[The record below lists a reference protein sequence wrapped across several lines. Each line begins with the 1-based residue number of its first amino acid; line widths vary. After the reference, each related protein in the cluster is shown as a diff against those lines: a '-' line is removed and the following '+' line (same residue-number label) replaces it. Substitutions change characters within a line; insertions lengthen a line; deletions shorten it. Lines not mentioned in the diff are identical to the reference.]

1 MASTS
6 ASTRFNAVPFFTRS
20 GLSRITRISSILSG
34 PVTFCGAR
42 TPPHILNSD
51 DSFRRTACQACPARG
66 SFAHHPI
73 LPCIPT
79 RLCPHYDSM
88 FEIARFLRTINLT
101 DVADITIVA
110 MIVFALLMVLRET
123 RSPAAMKGLV
133 GLAVVGF
140 LLYAVARTFNFLTT
154 TLLLEQFWVVGVL
167 VFLIVFQNELR
178 KALTDFGQ
186 VRVFRRLFARGGE
199 HIDEILK
206 AVRVLSR
213 QKTGAIICIEQRNPL
228 KAIAETGTVLDCH
241 ISEELL
247 RTIFITYSPLH
258 DGAVVVRGDRLAS
271 AASILPLSE
280 ATNLPKEL
288 GTRHRAAL
296 GLSEISDAAV
306 IVVSEE
312 TGIISLAVR
321 GKLERQ
327 HTPETLREALL
338 VLMDAKKRENEPDP
352 TSEEV

>member
-1 MASTS
+1 MS
-6 ASTRFNAVPFFTRS
+6 
-20 GLSRITRISSILSG
+20 
-34 PVTFCGAR
+34 
-42 TPPHILNSD
+42 
-51 DSFRRTACQACPARG
+51 
-66 SFAHHPI
+66 
-73 LPCIPT
+73 
-79 RLCPHYDSM
+79 
-88 FEIARFLRTINLT
+88 EIARFLRTINLT

-133 GLAVVGF
+133 GLAAVGF
-140 LLYAVARTFNFLTT
+140 VLYAVARTFNFLTT

-228 KAIAETGTVLDCH
+228 KAIAENGTMLDSL

-258 DGAVVVRGDRLAS
+258 DGAVVVRGDRIAS

-280 ATNLPKEL
+280 TTTLAKEL

-312 TGIISLAVR
+312 TGVISLALR

-338 VLMDAKKRENEPDP
+338 VLMDAKKREIEPD
-352 TSEEV
+352 TAREED